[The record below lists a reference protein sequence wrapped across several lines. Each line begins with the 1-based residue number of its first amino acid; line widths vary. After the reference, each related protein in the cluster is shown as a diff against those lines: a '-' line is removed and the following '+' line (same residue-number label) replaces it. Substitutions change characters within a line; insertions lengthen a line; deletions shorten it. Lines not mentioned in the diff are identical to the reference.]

1 MTGAYKFV
9 HHTFLGA
16 VSLIYRIKVIG
27 ADNNMIETEIPVRQ
41 MLEQIVAKT
50 GIQPFMLGIS
60 WSSTER
66 MASVQNDMLTSELQY
81 YRSILE
87 PVIKKIC
94 SIWLLS
100 NGYLCDFSI
109 IWNEISLQDE
119 VELAKAR
126 LYNAQAAQ
134 IEAQEVN
141 KE

>member
-1 MTGAYKFV
+1 
-9 HHTFLGA
+9 
-16 VSLIYRIKVIG
+16 
-27 ADNNMIETEIPVRQ
+27 
-41 MLEQIVAKT
+41 
-50 GIQPFMLGIS
+50 MLGIS

-87 PVIKKIC
+87 PVIKRIC

-109 IWNEISLQDE
+109 NWNEISLQDE